1 MKILGVITSAGVV
14 GLAWFVGWRIT
25 SGVESWFT
33 TSGAGNV
40 LMWSVV
46 AALILAVA
54 AVPAA
59 AWGMASRTWVV
70 RVRQGEYLASS
81 AHILVP
87 GVDQVRPELLEQ
99 PGHQVRPEL
108 PVGHQVRPELPAGH
122 QVRPE
127 LPAGH
132 QV

>member
-1 MKILGVITSAGVV
+1 MKALGVITTAGAVA
-14 GLAWFVGWRIT
+14 LAWFVGWRIT
-25 SGVESWFT
+25 SGVESWFVI
-33 TSGAGNV
+33 SGAGNV

-59 AWGMASRTWVV
+59 AWGLAARTWIV
-70 RVRQGEYLASS
+70 RVRHGEELASS
-81 AHILVP
+81 AHILALVP
-87 GVDQVRPELLEQ
+87 A
-99 PGHQVRPEL
+99 
-108 PVGHQVRPELPAGH
+108 GHQVRPELPAGH

-132 QV
+132 QVLLEQQHGYEV

>member
-1 MKILGVITSAGVV
+1 MKVLGVITSAGVV
-14 GLAWFVGWRIT
+14 ALVWFVGWRIT
-25 SGVESWFT
+25 SGVESWFVI
-33 TSGAGNV
+33 SGAGNV

-54 AVPAA
+54 AIPAA
-59 AWGMASRTWVV
+59 AWGMASRTWIV

-81 AHILVP
+81 AHILAP
-87 GVDQVRPELLEQ
+87 G
-99 PGHQVRPEL
+99 
-108 PVGHQVRPELPAGH
+108 GHQVRPELPAGYE
-122 QVRPE
+122 VRPE